1 MMRPILA
8 LIVLAATAWPTAA
21 QTPLQKCK
29 VITEALERLQCYDAI
44 EEPTAPAAQSP
55 TPAAPAPA
63 PRPAAPAPAAKQ
75 AAPGEDPLIAQ
86 AKDSVISQLRE
97 PSSARFANVKV
108 RTVRGKQAVCGFF
121 NAKNAAGIMTGPQP
135 FAFDGEKAHL
145 IIYNPG
151 PANNTKMDGYSL
163 ATAMG
168 ERLRNYNRLCR

>member
-8 LIVLAATAWPTAA
+8 LIVLAATAWPAAA

-44 EEPTAPAAQSP
+44 EES
-55 TPAAPAPA
+55 PAPA
-63 PRPAAPAPAAKQ
+63 TPAPTPAAPAPAAKQ
-75 AAPGEDPLIAQ
+75 VAPGEDPLITQ
-86 AKDSVISQLRE
+86 AKESVTSQLRD
-97 PSSARFANVKV
+97 PGSARFSNVKI
-108 RTVRGKQAVCGFF
+108 RTVRGKQAVCGLV

-151 PANNTKMDGYSL
+151 PQNNTKLDGYTL
-163 ATAMG
+163 TTAMG
-168 ERLRNYNRLCR
+168 DRLKNFNRLCR